1 MGLGMRC
8 ETCGAD
14 VPSLGSLQMHQLRYH
29 SGPGVSGAADSPSK
43 PATSPQRDVAP
54 VPPAPRKGRS
64 GAVAP
69 LALAVVALLS
79 GGAFAATR
87 SRPAGGPTVAELQAA
102 AHRAVLT
109 AADLPAGWTANPPDP
124 AGSSDDGD
132 RALAE
137 CVGAIYEDGPSE
149 AESSFTSAGLTAASD
164 FAIASSI
171 ERARADFAALAGP
184 AAPGCVEQVMRKA
197 FDADK
202 PAGGSYELKV
212 TPDDLAAGLPQDAD
226 HDAVGFRVTATFQQG
241 KASVPMT
248 FRVIMFRYDRIDATL
263 TFSSVGPEFPADLAR
278 ALTDAV
284 GHRLSD
290 NPA

>member
-29 SGPGVSGAADSPSK
+29 SGPAASGPTVPAAKPTTPSHPGAASVS
-43 PATSPQRDVAP
+43 A
-54 VPPAPRKGRS
+54 APRNRRS
-64 GAVAP
+64 GAIAP

-87 SRPAGGPTVAELQAA
+87 SRPATGPTVAELQAA
-102 AHRAVLT
+102 AHRAVIT

-124 AGSSDDGD
+124 AGSSSADD

-137 CVGAIYEDGPSE
+137 CVGATYEDSPTE

-164 FAIASSI
+164 FSIASSV
-171 ERARADFAALAGP
+171 ERARADFAGLAGP
-184 AAPGCVEQVMRKA
+184 AGPGCFEQMMRKA
-197 FDADK
+197 ADAEK
-202 PAGGSYELKV
+202 PVGGSYELKV
-212 TPDDLAAGLPQDAD
+212 APDDLAAGLPHDAD
-226 HDAVGFRVTATFQQG
+226 RDAVGLRVTATFQQG
-241 KASVPMT
+241 KATVPMT
-248 FRVIMFRYDRIDATL
+248 FRVIMIRYDRIKATV
-263 TFSSVGPEFPADLAR
+263 TFSSVGPEFPAEMAR
-278 ALTDAV
+278 ALTGAV
-284 GHRLSD
+284 QHRLTD